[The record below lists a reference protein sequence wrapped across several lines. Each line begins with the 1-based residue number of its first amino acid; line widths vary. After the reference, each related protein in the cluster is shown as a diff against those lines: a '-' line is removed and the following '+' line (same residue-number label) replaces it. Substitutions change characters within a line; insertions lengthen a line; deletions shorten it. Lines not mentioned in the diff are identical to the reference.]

1 MWVGFFMSVTIKLS
15 PLLRKYAPGYD
26 HDKGIVLSEGS
37 GKKVSRLIQDL
48 DIPKERVT
56 SVLVNHMPSRTGYV
70 AKDGDLVLLAMVIG
84 GG

>member
-1 MWVGFFMSVTIKLS
+1 MSVIVKLS
-15 PLLRKYAPGYD
+15 PLLRKYASDYD
-26 HDKGIVLSEGS
+26 HDKGIVLTDGP
-37 GKKVSRLIQDL
+37 GKKVSLLIQEM

-70 AKDGDLVLLAMVIG
+70 AKDGDLVMLAMIIG

>member
-1 MWVGFFMSVTIKLS
+1 MTFKMPITVKLS
-15 PLLRKYAPGYD
+15 PLLRKYASDYD
-26 HDKGIVLSEGS
+26 HEKGIVLADGS
-37 GKKVSRLIQDL
+37 GKKVSRLIQEM

>member
-1 MWVGFFMSVTIKLS
+1 MPITVKLS
-15 PLLRKYAPGYD
+15 PLLRKYAPDYD
-26 HDKGIVLSEGS
+26 HDKGIVLADGS
-37 GKKVSRLIQDL
+37 GKKVSRLIQEM

-70 AKDGDLVLLAMVIG
+70 AKDGDLVLLAMIIG

>member
-1 MWVGFFMSVTIKLS
+1 MSITVKLS
-15 PLLRKYAPGYD
+15 PLLRKYATDYD
-26 HDKGIVLSEGS
+26 HDKGIVLADGS
-37 GKKVSRLIQDL
+37 GKKVGQIIEEM

-56 SVLVNHMPSRTGYV
+56 SVIINHMPSRTGYV

>member
-1 MWVGFFMSVTIKLS
+1 MPITVKLS
-15 PLLRKYAPGYD
+15 PLLRKYASDYD
-26 HDKGIVLSEGS
+26 HEKGIVLADGS
-37 GKKVSRLIQDL
+37 GKKVSRLIQEM

>member
-1 MWVGFFMSVTIKLS
+1 MSVIVKLS
-15 PLLRKYAPGYD
+15 PLLRKYASDYD
-26 HDKGIVLSEGS
+26 HDKGIVLADGP
-37 GKKVSRLIQDL
+37 GKKVSLLIQEM

-70 AKDGDLVLLAMVIG
+70 AKDGDLVMLAMIIG

>member
-1 MWVGFFMSVTIKLS
+1 MSVIVKLS
-15 PLLRKYAPGYD
+15 PLLRKYASDYD
-26 HDKGIVLSEGS
+26 HDKGIVLADGS
-37 GKKVSRLIQDL
+37 GKKVSRLIQEI

-70 AKDGDLVLLAMVIG
+70 AKDGDLVMLAMIIG